1 MEPRARPLGFSNLLS
16 PPEIEADGGVLHPP
30 EGMSY
35 PARSFGTMTARGEDK
50 SRVALGRWGERRVAR
65 HYESAGYVV
74 LDQNWRVRGG
84 ELDLV
89 VAKDDEIVFC
99 EVKTRSSDRFGSG
112 LEAVDNRKQRFL
124 RRTAMSWLDT
134 HDRRGRLRFDV
145 ATVSGPSIEI
155 VEAAF

>member
-1 MEPRARPLGFSNLLS
+1 MTTR
-16 PPEIEADGGVLHPP
+16 
-30 EGMSY
+30 
-35 PARSFGTMTARGEDK
+35 GTDR

-65 HYESAGYVV
+65 HYEAAGYVV
-74 LDQNWRVRGG
+74 LDQNWQVRGG

-89 VAKDDEIVFC
+89 MARGDEIVFC
-99 EVKTRSSDRFGSG
+99 EVKTRSSGRFGSA
-112 LEAVDNRKQRFL
+112 LEAVDERKQRFL

-145 ATVSGPSIEI
+145 ATVTGPSIEI

>member
-1 MEPRARPLGFSNLLS
+1 MHRLVRSCHRTTGHYVVSQAVPTVALMTRRH
-16 PPEIEADGGVLHPP
+16 DGQ
-30 EGMSY
+30 
-35 PARSFGTMTARGEDK
+35 

-65 HYESAGYVV
+65 WYEAAGYVV

-89 VAKDDEIVFC
+89 VAKGDQIVFC

-112 LEAVDNRKQRFL
+112 FEAVDARKQQFV
-124 RRTAMSWLDT
+124 RRTAMSWLDS

-145 ATVSGPSIEI
+145 ATVNGGSIEI
-155 VEAAF
+155 IEAAF